1 MSISTLFRCL
11 TCCLAAVGLASWS
24 QAQRPAE
31 MILVNGNV
39 ITVDDA
45 QPRAQAVAIADGRI
59 LAVGTDAEVR
69 AHETA
74 ATRVIDLGG
83 RTVVPGLADNHF
95 HSAGGG
101 AGVDMSGARTLAEV
115 LSAIA
120 AAVREAAPG
129 AVVVTNSDWHEAQ
142 LAEQRLPLRRD
153 LDAVAPDHPVVVVRG
168 GHEYV
173 LNSAGLARWGITAD
187 TPVPAGGEI
196 SRYDDGS
203 LNGELIDAAKNLVS
217 LDPPPPRDVETRI
230 ADQLA
235 EHERLHAAGLTSI
248 RHPGGAPDQYELLAE
263 LKRRGELRIRVNF
276 LFRARGAR
284 TAEELGALVDAWPAT
299 QDEGDEWLR
308 VGGVKLGVDGGF
320 EGGWMREPYAEPFGR
335 GGTFHGLQTMPSD
348 RFTMAVSEL
357 NRRGWRVATHAV
369 GDAAIDQVLA
379 GYEAADAGASIGHRR
394 WTIEHGFIAAG
405 DQFARIRELGLALSA
420 QHHLYVAGPSLEQ
433 YWGRS
438 RAERV
443 TPVRTY
449 LDHGIDVSLGS
460 DSPVVPFPPLQVLYH
475 FATRDT
481 IAGGVFGPDERISRE
496 EALRA
501 LTLGNAWLTFEED
514 LKGSLTAGKLA
525 DLVVLSHD
533 ILTCSDD
540 ELRHA
545 RVSMTMVG
553 GEIVYEAAGELR
565 SPGQVKKRAAS
576 SRSRAPETGSSRRRP
591 TKSTAS

>member
-1 MSISTLFRCL
+1 
-11 TCCLAAVGLASWS
+11 
-24 QAQRPAE
+24 

-101 AGVDMSGARTLAEV
+101 AGVDLSGARTLAEV

-173 LNSAGLARWGITAD
+173 LTSAGLARWGITAD

-203 LNGELIDAAKNLVS
+203 LNGELIDAAKDLVT

-230 ADQLA
+230 ADHLA
-235 EHERLHAAGLTSI
+235 EHARLHAAGLTSI

-284 TAEELGALVDAWPAT
+284 TAEELGAVVAAWPAA

-335 GGTFHGLQTMPSD
+335 GGTFHGLQTMPAD
-348 RFTMAVSEL
+348 RFTMAVTEL

-369 GDAAIDQVLA
+369 DDAAIDQVLA
-379 GYEAADAGASIGHRR
+379 GYEAANAEGSIGHRR
-394 WTIEHGFIAAG
+394 WTIEHGFIAAA
-405 DQFARIRELGLALSA
+405 DQLARIRELGLVLSA

-449 LDHGIDVSLGS
+449 LDHRIAVSLGS
-460 DSPVVPFPPLQVLYH
+460 DSPVVPFPPLRVLYH
-475 FATRDT
+475 FTTRDT
-481 IAGGVFGPDERISRE
+481 ITGGVFGPDERIRVAERLHVETRSE
-496 EALRA
+496 KTLPPVGSPAL
-501 LTLGNAWLTFEED
+501 
-514 LKGSLTAGKLA
+514 LKVQGRGGEPA
-525 DLVVLSHD
+525 DLHRWPRLYDLHSTPHR
-533 ILTCSDD
+533 SDS
-540 ELRHA
+540 LA
-545 RVSMTMVG
+545 RDNAGTRGLALG
-553 GEIVYEAAGELR
+553 GAGRTRQQGITRRTREAPRRRASRRKPTWKQDRG
-565 SPGQVKKRAAS
+565 PGQS
-576 SRSRAPETGSSRRRP
+576 TPEGWRTDARQGAGGRRP
-591 TKSTAS
+591 AQQRCSRY

>member
-24 QAQRPAE
+24 QAPRPADT
-31 MILVNGNV
+31 ILVNGNV

-45 QPRAQAVAIADGRI
+45 QPRARAVAIADGRI

-101 AGVDMSGARTLAEV
+101 AGVDLSGARTLAEV

-168 GHEYV
+168 GYEYV
-173 LNSAGLARWGITAD
+173 LNSAGLARWGITVD

-196 SRYDDGS
+196 SRYDDGA

-230 ADQLA
+230 ADQFA
-235 EHERLHAAGLTSI
+235 EHARLHAAGLTSI

-263 LKRRGELRIRVNF
+263 LKRREELRIRVNF

-284 TAEELGALVDAWPAT
+284 TVEELGAVVDAWPAA

-320 EGGWMREPYAEPFGR
+320 EGGWIREPYAEPFGR
-335 GGTFHGLQTMPSD
+335 GGTFHGLQTMPAN
-348 RFTMAVSEL
+348 RFTMAVTEL
-357 NRRGWRVATHAV
+357 NRRGWRWPRTRWATRRSTMCWPATRRPTRKLRS
-369 GDAAIDQVLA
+369 GTAA
-379 GYEAADAGASIGHRR
+379 GRSS
-394 WTIEHGFIAAG
+394 TGFIAAG
-405 DQFARIRELGLALSA
+405 DQLARIRELGLVLSA

-443 TPVRTY
+443 TPVMTY
-449 LDHGIDVSLGS
+449 LDHGIAVSLGS
-460 DSPVVPFPPLQVLYH
+460 DSPVVPFPPLRVLYH
-475 FATRDT
+475 FTTRDT
-481 IAGGVFGPDERISRE
+481 ITGGVFGSDERISPRGGP
-496 EALRA
+496 AGPHPGQRLAHLRGGSQGLADRRQAGRSRRA
-501 LTLGNAWLTFEED
+501 LACHPDVLGVPSRP
-514 LKGSLTAGKLA
+514 G
-525 DLVVLSHD
+525 V
-533 ILTCSDD
+533 DD
-540 ELRHA
+540 DGGGRDCLRG
-545 RVSMTMVG
+545 RG
-553 GEIVYEAAGELR
+553 GLR
-565 SPGQVKKRAAS
+565 SPRQVKKQ
-576 SRSRAPETGSSRRRP
+576 P
-591 TKSTAS
+591 

>member
-1 MSISTLFRCL
+1 MSMSTLFRCL

-24 QAQRPAE
+24 QAPRPAD

-45 QPRAQAVAIADGRI
+45 QPRAQAVAIAAGRI

-101 AGVDMSGARTLAEV
+101 AGVDLSGARTLAEV

-230 ADQLA
+230 ADRLA
-235 EHERLHAAGLTSI
+235 EHARLHAAGLTSI

-276 LFRARGAR
+276 LFRARGTR

-320 EGGWMREPYAEPFGR
+320 EGGWMREPCAEPFGR
-335 GGTFHGLQTMPSD
+335 GGTFHGLQTMPAD

-369 GDAAIDQVLA
+369 GDAAIDQGDLHVGA
-379 GYEAADAGASIGHRR
+379 VMIGIAAWLVVPIGSAPKRR
-394 WTIEHGFIAAG
+394 WHAQVPGIVAALPTADSPRKRSMRPRSATPCLPGADCYHVAGGGRKTRPQAAG
-405 DQFARIRELGLALSA
+405 
-420 QHHLYVAGPSLEQ
+420 
-433 YWGRS
+433 
-438 RAERV
+438 
-443 TPVRTY
+443 
-449 LDHGIDVSLGS
+449 
-460 DSPVVPFPPLQVLYH
+460 
-475 FATRDT
+475 
-481 IAGGVFGPDERISRE
+481 
-496 EALRA
+496 
-501 LTLGNAWLTFEED
+501 
-514 LKGSLTAGKLA
+514 
-525 DLVVLSHD
+525 
-533 ILTCSDD
+533 
-540 ELRHA
+540 
-545 RVSMTMVG
+545 
-553 GEIVYEAAGELR
+553 LR
-565 SPGQVKKRAAS
+565 SGGHP
-576 SRSRAPETGSSRRRP
+576 
-591 TKSTAS
+591 

>member
-1 MSISTLFRCL
+1 MSMSTLFRCL

-24 QAQRPAE
+24 QAPRPAD

-45 QPRAQAVAIADGRI
+45 QPRARAVAIADGRI

-101 AGVDMSGARTLAEV
+101 AGVDLSGARTLAEV

-235 EHERLHAAGLTSI
+235 EHARLHAAGLTSI

-276 LFRARGAR
+276 LFRARSAR
-284 TAEELGALVDAWPAT
+284 TAEELGALVDAWPAA

-335 GGTFHGLQTMPSD
+335 GGTFHGLQTMPAD
-348 RFTMAVSEL
+348 RFTMAVTEL

-379 GYEAADAGASIGHRR
+379 GYEAADAEGSIGDRR
-394 WTIEHGFIAAG
+394 WTIEHGFIAAA
-405 DQFARIRELGLALSA
+405 DQLARIRELGLVLSA

-449 LDHGIDVSLGS
+449 LDHGIAVSLGS
-460 DSPVVPFPPLQVLYH
+460 DSPVVPFPPLRVLYH
-475 FATRDT
+475 FTTRDT
-481 IAGGVFGPDERISRE
+481 ITGGVFGPDERISRE

-533 ILTCSDD
+533 ILTCSDE
-540 ELRHA
+540 ELHHA
-545 RVSMTMVG
+545 RVSMTMVA
-553 GEIVYEAAGELR
+553 GEIVYEAAGD
-565 SPGQVKKRAAS
+565 
-576 SRSRAPETGSSRRRP
+576 
-591 TKSTAS
+591 

>member
-1 MSISTLFRCL
+1 MSMSTLFRCL

-24 QAQRPAE
+24 QAPRPAD

-45 QPRAQAVAIADGRI
+45 QPRARAVAIADGRI

-101 AGVDMSGARTLAEV
+101 AGVDLSGARTLAEV

-173 LNSAGLARWGITAD
+173 LNSAGLARWGITVD

-217 LDPPPPRDVETRI
+217 LGPPPPRDVETRI
-230 ADQLA
+230 ADRLA
-235 EHERLHAAGLTSI
+235 EHARLHAAGLTSI

-263 LKRRGELRIRVNF
+263 LKRRGELRIRVNSCSA
-276 LFRARGAR
+276 RAVPAR
-284 TAEELGALVDAWPAT
+284 RRSSAPSSTPG
-299 QDEGDEWLR
+299 LR
-308 VGGVKLGVDGGF
+308 RRTK
-320 EGGWMREPYAEPFGR
+320 
-335 GGTFHGLQTMPSD
+335 GTSGC
-348 RFTMAVSEL
+348 
-357 NRRGWRVATHAV
+357 
-369 GDAAIDQVLA
+369 
-379 GYEAADAGASIGHRR
+379 AS
-394 WTIEHGFIAAG
+394 
-405 DQFARIRELGLALSA
+405 
-420 QHHLYVAGPSLEQ
+420 
-433 YWGRS
+433 
-438 RAERV
+438 
-443 TPVRTY
+443 
-449 LDHGIDVSLGS
+449 
-460 DSPVVPFPPLQVLYH
+460 
-475 FATRDT
+475 
-481 IAGGVFGPDERISRE
+481 
-496 EALRA
+496 
-501 LTLGNAWLTFEED
+501 
-514 LKGSLTAGKLA
+514 
-525 DLVVLSHD
+525 
-533 ILTCSDD
+533 
-540 ELRHA
+540 
-545 RVSMTMVG
+545 
-553 GEIVYEAAGELR
+553 
-565 SPGQVKKRAAS
+565 AAS
-576 SRSRAPETGSSRRRP
+576 SWGSTAGSRAAGCASRTPSRSAAAGRSTACRRCRPTGSRWR
-591 TKSTAS
+591 